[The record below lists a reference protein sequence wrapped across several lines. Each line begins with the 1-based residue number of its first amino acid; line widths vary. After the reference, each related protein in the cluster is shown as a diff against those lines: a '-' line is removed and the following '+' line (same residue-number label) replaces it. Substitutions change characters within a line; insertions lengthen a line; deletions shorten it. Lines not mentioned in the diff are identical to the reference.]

1 MNLDILQHAKTLK
14 HPQLLEYF
22 TASMSDSKDELL
34 DVYHKYDIFKNDP
47 KIRNRIKRHFM
58 TDTFAF
64 LTGLDSQKTTGQL
77 KSNVAKL
84 QYAMKSFKSINKAMF
99 ENQQLLDTKMN
110 SSLSRLNQ
118 LEEEI
123 ASGNAFNKQVSLLLT
138 SCQHFNDI
146 SRLIS
151 SNFQQ
156 LSNLYGGNGNLFN
169 LITHKTMKQ
178 IISDVNEPI
187 VQILSKVR
195 TSDG

>member
-1 MNLDILQHAKTLK
+1 
-14 HPQLLEYF
+14 
-22 TASMSDSKDELL
+22 
-34 DVYHKYDIFKNDP
+34 
-47 KIRNRIKRHFM
+47 
-58 TDTFAF
+58 
-64 LTGLDSQKTTGQL
+64 
-77 KSNVAKL
+77 
-84 QYAMKSFKSINKAMF
+84 MF

-138 SCQHFNDI
+138 SCQHFNDL

-169 LITHKTMKQ
+169 LITHKTMEQ
-178 IISDVNEPI
+178 IISDVNEQPNLILPGNSIHEALRLASTQLFYSNQKVSLLLEVHIPLYTPQTLTPI
-187 VQILSKVR
+187 FHDISFYKTQVTRIPSN
-195 TSDG
+195 